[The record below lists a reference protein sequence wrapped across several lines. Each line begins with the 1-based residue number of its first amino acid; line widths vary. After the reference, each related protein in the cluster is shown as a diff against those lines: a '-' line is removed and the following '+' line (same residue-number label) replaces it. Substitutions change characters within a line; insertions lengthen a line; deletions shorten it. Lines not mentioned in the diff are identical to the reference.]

1 MLGRLKTDLALPTFA
16 RPVQFDA
23 KPKAIEAFDPML
35 QLAGDSENVVDVLGF
50 IGPSIFDDVSLR
62 SVTAQLRQAG
72 DGDITVRV
80 NSPGGDFFEGQA
92 IYNALRAHKGRVLVQ
107 VMGIAAS
114 AASVIAMAGDD
125 IEMAKTSWLMIH
137 NVWSVVIGDRHVM
150 QSAIDD
156 MEKFDQVTADL
167 YQARTGLKAADI
179 RSMMDAET
187 FLSGA
192 EAIEKG
198 FATKLMDREPS
209 QSDQPGGQKKQ
220 ANAIRTIEAAL
231 ARQGFTRADRRQLFT
246 EFAAAR
252 DAGGNGSAPG
262 AASSQIDDATLVACM
277 ADLKQNS
284 QPIHSRGS

>member
-1 MLGRLKTDLALPTFA
+1 MQARLTTDLKLPAFS

-23 KPKAIEAFDPML
+23 RPRAIEAFEPAL
-35 QLAGDSENVVDVLGF
+35 QLDGSSDNVVDVVGF

-62 SVTAQLRQAG
+62 SVTAQLRQVG
-72 DGDITVRV
+72 DGDVTVRL

-92 IYNALRAHKGRVLVQ
+92 IYNAFRAHKGRVTMQ

-137 NVWSVVIGDRHVM
+137 NVWSVVIGDWQVM
-150 QSAIDD
+150 QSAIED
-156 MEKFDQVTADL
+156 MKKFDQVTADL
-167 YQARTGLKAADI
+167 YQARTGLQAKTI

-198 FATKLMDREPS
+198 FATKLMDREPAKAA
-209 QSDQPGGQKKQ
+209 QSAQTRQ
-220 ANAIRTIEAAL
+220 ADAKRTIEAAL
-231 ARQGFTRADRRQLFT
+231 ARQGFSRADRAQLMSQG
-246 EFAAAR
+246 FAVQR
-252 DAGGNGSAPG
+252 DAGGNRG
-262 AASSQIDDATLVACM
+262 ARDAALDQGTTSLLEADAAEVAK
-277 ADLKQNS
+277 LFKSNS
-284 QPIHSRGS
+284 